1 VVATSDPGTAVAV
14 RERVIKLLLADDHP
28 LMLDGIRKALSAA
41 DDIEVVG
48 EARSGRE
55 ALALAARTQP
65 DAVLLDLR
73 MPQMDGL
80 ACLQELKRIA
90 PEIRVI
96 ILSATEEPRQ
106 IRAALR
112 LGADAYVVKSVNPVD
127 LASVVRQ
134 TMDGTTFTAL
144 ADGDGDPLAVVR
156 ADGLSDREIAILSA
170 LASGLSNQAIGRKL
184 WVSEQTIKFHLRNI
198 YRKLGLSNRTE
209 AAHYAHEAGLVD
221 GLRL

>member
-1 VVATSDPGTAVAV
+1 M
-14 RERVIKLLLADDHP
+14 IKLLLADDHP

-41 DDIEVVG
+41 ADIEVVG
-48 EARSGRE
+48 QAESGRE
-55 ALALAARTQP
+55 ALALAARTTP
-65 DAVLLDLR
+65 DVALLDLR

-80 ACLQELKRIA
+80 SCLQELKRLL

-96 ILSATEEPRQ
+96 VLSAIDDRRQ

-112 LGADAYVVKSVNPVD
+112 LGADAYVVKTVNPVD
-127 LASVVRQ
+127 LPSVVRQ
-134 TMDGTTFTAL
+134 TVNGTTFTAL
-144 ADGDGDPLAVVR
+144 DDVDGDDAASVR
-156 ADGLSDREIAILSA
+156 AEGLSDREIAILRA
-170 LASGLSNQAIGRKL
+170 LASGLSNQAIGRRL

-221 GLRL
+221 T